1 MTPRRSR
8 PTPRRVGRTRNT
20 ALTTPSPAEPPAL
33 SSRVL
38 IARIARTYLAPRW
51 RGLALALVCAAVV
64 AVLSAG
70 LAQILSPAMNGLKA
84 GLHQDLKGL
93 LYIPVVIIVLA
104 IVRAAALLIMATQ
117 VNRIGNGVVGDVQIQ
132 LFGRLVHADLA
143 RLRST
148 HTGEFVSS
156 VLYDAGLMREAA
168 TSGVV
173 NYTRETL
180 TIIGSLAVM
189 AWNDWLLTLLVL
201 VVGPIVSAVMQNYSK
216 RTRKAAQG
224 AMAETSAL
232 STAIMESLDGIRI
245 VKIENREDYEVARVA
260 EVVERRQRHLIKGA
274 NARAQAA
281 PVTEALTMVVVAGV
295 LGYAAWR
302 AGSGHLNVGNFFA
315 FIASLLIAAQSLRQV
330 ANLQSVF
337 VEALTASRRLFKS
350 LDVEPEVREAAGAA
364 ALPEGPAHIRF
375 KAVSF
380 AYGEGA
386 PVLDAVTIEA
396 RKGETV
402 ALVGPSGGGKSTIL
416 SLIPRFYDATEG
428 VVSIDGHDV
437 RAVTLT
443 SLRERIGLVTQEPF
457 LFDDSI
463 RANIAYARPDA
474 SDEDIHEAARQAAA
488 HDFICQLPRGYDTGV
503 GEAGARLSGG
513 QRQRIAIARAF
524 LKDAPILLLDEATS
538 ALDTESEAQVQAA
551 LERLMAGRTTILI
564 AHRLSTVKGADRIY
578 VIDKGHVV
586 EAGAHAALLRKR
598 GLYARLA
605 QAQDLD
611 HAPAAPILD
620 DET

>member
-1 MTPRRSR
+1 LDAPLTAADTP
-8 PTPRRVGRTRNT
+8 
-20 ALTTPSPAEPPAL
+20 LPAEL
-33 SSRVL
+33 SSRAL
-38 IARIARTYLAPRW
+38 AARIARTYLAPRW
-51 RGLALALVCAAVV
+51 GGLVVALLCAVV
-64 AVLSAG
+64 VAALNAA
-70 LAQILSPAMNGLKA
+70 LAQILNPAMNNLKVHPQA
-84 GLHQDLKGL
+84 DLKTL
-93 LYIPVVIIVLA
+93 LLIPAA
-104 IVRAAALLIMATQ
+104 IVILALIRATALLIMATT

-132 LFGRLVHADLA
+132 LFGKLVRADLA
-143 RLRST
+143 RLRAS

-156 VLYDAGLMREAA
+156 VLYDAGLMREGA
-168 TSGVV
+168 TSGIV
-173 NYTRETL
+173 NYTRESL
-180 TIIGSLAVM
+180 SIVGSLAVM
-189 AWNDWLLTLLVL
+189 AWNDWLLTVLVL
-201 VVGPIVSAVMQNYSK
+201 LIGPLVGAVMQNYAK

-245 VKIENREDYEVARVA
+245 VKIENREDFEEQRVA
-260 EVVERRQRHLIKGA
+260 KVVERRQKHLIKGA

-302 AGSGHLNVGNFFA
+302 AGTGQLNVGA
-315 FIASLLIAAQSLRQV
+315 FVAFLAALLIAAQSLRQV

-337 VEALTASRRLFKS
+337 AEAFTASRRLFAS
-350 LDVEPEVREAAGAA
+350 LDVEPEVREATGAE
-364 ALPEGPAHIRF
+364 ALPDGPATIRF
-375 KAVSF
+375 EAVTF
-380 AYGEGA
+380 AYGDAG
-386 PVLDAVTIEA
+386 PVLDAVTLEA
-396 RKGETV
+396 GKGETV

-416 SLIPRFYDATEG
+416 SLIPRFYDATG
-428 VVSIDGHDV
+428 GKVTIDGHDV
-437 RAVTLT
+437 RAVTIA
-443 SLRERIGLVTQEPF
+443 SLRARIGLVTQEPF

-474 SDEDIHEAARQAAA
+474 SDEDIEEAARQAAA
-488 HDFICQLPRGYDTGV
+488 HDFICALPRGYDTGV

-578 VIDKGHVV
+578 VIDKGRVV
-586 EAGAHAALLRKR
+586 EEGSHAGLIRRK

-605 QAQDLD
+605 RAQDLD
-611 HAPAAPILD
+611 HLPGGEA
-620 DET
+620 